1 MPVRSA
7 EATWQGTLKEG
18 EGNIKLES
26 GAYDGPFNFV
36 SRFESG
42 TATNPEEMLG
52 AAHAGCF
59 TMALNARLFNNGFT
73 PTRVHTV
80 AQVSLE
86 KGESG
91 FGISHIHLITE
102 GEVPNISAEDFA
114 AHAEATKETCIVSRA
129 LSAVPMSIEARLI

>member
-42 TATNPEEMLG
+42 PTTNPEELLG

-102 GEVPNISAEDFA
+102 AEVPNLSAEDFA

-129 LSAVPMSIEARLI
+129 LSAVPMSLEAKLV

>member
-26 GAYDGPFNFV
+26 GAYDGAFNFV

-42 TATNPEEMLG
+42 SATNPEELLG

-59 TMALNARLFNNGFT
+59 TMALNSRLFNNGFA

-102 GEVPNISAEDFA
+102 AEVPNLSAEDFA
-114 AHAEATKETCIVSRA
+114 AHAEATKESCIVSRA
-129 LSAVPMSIEARLI
+129 LSAVPMSIEAKLL

>member
-1 MPVRSA
+1 MPIRSA

-42 TATNPEEMLG
+42 PATNPEELLG

-102 GEVPNISAEDFA
+102 AEVPNLSAEDFA

-129 LSAVPMSIEARLI
+129 LSAVPMSLEAKLV